1 MPVDFLGPKL
11 AALMLVPLAP
21 NNSLTTTSA
30 SGEDAVD
37 YVAVGAYALAHQP
50 GVDRVRIAA
59 IPRPRPAS
67 WDSR

>member
-21 NNSLTTTSA
+21 NNSLTTSA

-50 GVDRVRIAA
+50 GVDRVRTAA
-59 IPRPRPAS
+59 IPRPRPAA

>member
-11 AALMLVPLAP
+11 AALMLVPVAP
-21 NNSLTTTSA
+21 KNNATTASA
-30 SGEDAVD
+30 SGEDAID

-59 IPRPRPAS
+59 TSRPRPAA